1 MQVQH
6 LREVNQ
12 AQGRQLASARAHM
25 EAQAVAAAAQHQQA
39 GFRLCFSHCVP
50 CVRMKYPQF
59 PAYNGMGS
67 VSAIDVCC
75 KLVLSAWQD
84 NYVQADSLVSAM
96 WQV

>member
-39 GFRLCFSHCVP
+39 GFRLCLC
-50 CVRMKYPQF
+50 
-59 PAYNGMGS
+59 PACACS
-67 VSAIDVCC
+67 IP
-75 KLVLSAWQD
+75 
-84 NYVQADSLVSAM
+84 SLTCIQ
-96 WQV
+96 WHGEC